1 MSHRRLKAT
10 SGLIFCRGDWQN
22 KDGKQ
27 KKKPPVRRKRKPAK
41 VVEELLTQVEKRLGD
56 GEIKATLGDYIR
68 LVQLRK
74 ELDEDEP
81 KNIEVRWVEPE
92 GGE

>member
-1 MSHRRLKAT
+1 
-10 SGLIFCRGDWQN
+10 
-22 KDGKQ
+22 
-27 KKKPPVRRKRKPAK
+27 VRRKRKPAK